1 MDGTCVIGID
11 GGGTRSGGVAMDRE
25 GLVFAEAE
33 GGALNFY
40 TTSNAEFAANLNE
53 LLAKLRRAL
62 GVRPCVG
69 TVIGTAALFGEAT
82 DEEQREALSA
92 VNTNGLGNV
101 LLVGDAVTAA
111 YGATGGRPG
120 ILIIAGTG
128 SIAIRWDGREVAFSG
143 GLGPMID
150 GDPGSASW
158 MVAQALIR
166 VQREACERRA
176 DSRLTE
182 ALFDYFCVHS
192 LDSLISKIYRSDSP
206 RQHMAAGAEILAST
220 FGEVDQCQWSEI
232 ERHAG
237 QALADLV
244 TPLLVGLDPKPTD
257 LFISGS
263 VLGKNPRVREGL
275 MAGLQGRVGSSLNLQ
290 GPQYDAIRGAA
301 LMARSKWMAIR

>member
-11 GGGTRSGGVAMDRE
+11 GGGTRSGGVALDRE
-25 GLVFAEAE
+25 GQVCAEAE

-62 GVRPCVG
+62 GARRCVG
-69 TVIGTAALFGEAT
+69 AVIGTAALFGEAT

-92 VNTNGLGNV
+92 VNTNDLGNL

-111 YGATGGRPG
+111 YGATGGGPG
-120 ILIIAGTG
+120 ILIISGTG

-166 VQREACERRA
+166 VQREACEGRA
-176 DSRLTE
+176 DSRLTD
-182 ALFDYFCVHS
+182 ALFDYFRVDS
-192 LDSLISKIYRSDSP
+192 LDSLISKIYRSESP
-206 RQHMAAGAEILAST
+206 RQHMAAGAEILAASL
-220 FGEVDQCQWSEI
+220 GGDENCQWREI
-232 ERHAG
+232 EEQAG
-237 QALADLV
+237 KALAELAA
-244 TPLLVGLDPKPTD
+244 PLLDRVDPKPTD

-263 VLGKNPRVREGL
+263 VLAGNPRVREGL
-275 MAGLQGRVGSSLNLQ
+275 KAGLQRRVGGSLSLQ
-290 GPQYDAIRGAA
+290 SPQYDAIRGAA